1 MKELTDEKQIG
12 EMLEASRTGPVFVLK
27 HSTRCPISAGAHR
40 RVSEYLKK
48 AGEAE
53 APFYL
58 VKVIE
63 SRPVSNA
70 LTRESGVHHASPQL
84 ILFHEGE
91 AKWDA
96 SHSDITGEAIRE
108 ALAGMAGG

>member
-1 MKELTDEKQIG
+1 MKELKEEAQIG
-12 EMLEASRTGPVFVLK
+12 AMLEASRQGPVFVLK
-27 HSTRCPISAGAHR
+27 HSTACPISAGAKR
-40 RVSEYLKK
+40 RVDEYLEG
-48 AGEAE
+48 AGDG

-58 VKVIE
+58 LKVIE

-91 AKWDA
+91 AKWDT
-96 SHSDITGEAIRE
+96 SHGAITGEAIRK
-108 ALAGMAGG
+108 ALAGVSGG